1 MHAAPGSDKRS
12 MNLTKVLRLGLSL
25 VFLTGCH
32 AVYSTHPV
40 GDAPVAV
47 SPDDWEGTWVHRD
60 GALTVAV
67 LDPEKGVLEIGWV
80 EKKQERLKLERYK
93 VLLRKSGEWLFG
105 SVQDPDKPKL
115 YVWGRIKNADGQI
128 VLWAPDVQKAMAL
141 VEKGV
146 LPGHVEKMNDV
157 SFTDPEAVGPGP
169 IPSKESDVVLT
180 RLGATEL
187 KVIMSGETGGFFD
200 WERPLVFR
208 RLTN

>member
-1 MHAAPGSDKRS
+1 
-12 MNLTKVLRLGLSL
+12 MNLSKVLRLGLSL
-25 VFLTGCH
+25 AFLSGCH

-40 GDAPVAV
+40 GEAPVSV
-47 SPDDWEGTWVHRD
+47 SPDDWEGTWVHKD
-60 GALTVAV
+60 GAVTVVV
-67 LDPEKGVLEIGWV
+67 LDQEKGVLEIGWV

-115 YVWGRIKNADGQI
+115 YVWGRIKNEDGQI
-128 VLWAPDVQKAMAL
+128 VLWAPDVQKARAL

-146 LPGHVEKMNDV
+146 LPGRVEKMNDV
-157 SFTDPEAVGPGP
+157 SFTDPDPDAVGPRP
-169 IPSKESDVVLT
+169 ILSKESDVILT

-187 KVIMSGETGGFFD
+187 KVIMSGEKGALFD